1 MIPVT
6 AFSTFTDRNPQ
17 VHDSKL
23 AGSPAVRVP
32 RPEIAQAR
40 NVAEPRRGGGMNTDF
55 SLDENA
61 RTFNTRSKTRAR
73 GVRSPIP
80 SPATKVSAAAAKQ

>member
-1 MIPVT
+1 
-6 AFSTFTDRNPQ
+6 
-17 VHDSKL
+17 
-23 AGSPAVRVP
+23 
-32 RPEIAQAR
+32 
-40 NVAEPRRGGGMNTDF
+40 MNTDF